1 MLSLI
6 NIEINASV
14 DKFEA
19 AMIRSADIADA
30 SMSAAAA
37 NADQFQTAF
46 DRAATAAGQSSQ
58 QMASDFEAA
67 NDRVMG
73 AAGKSSEAIDSINK
87 AVEKVDAKSWRE
99 KIAEAIGAGFATG
112 LVVAQTWMDKVEEF
126 VKAKLILIG
135 VALAAGIT
143 VAAASAIYA
152 AYKIVSSSVGFIEG
166 LFTGD
171 SYQSENIDSV
181 IALNK
186 EVKTLQEGLL
196 LSADHASAL
205 NEALKGAGVGSGAY
219 VSTLQAATKAARTNS
234 EALQEL
240 GIETHDYF
248 GEVRSSEDI
257 LRSAKRV
264 LDEYADGYDRA
275 AAAAAIG
282 IGSYKEITDA
292 LSITNEKVEEAGQRL
307 VDYNLII
314 GTGTQEAVTAYEKA
328 VADFNRESDLMA
340 QGFKKAIADMI
351 MPILTDLATFFKEGF
366 PIVVNAFRYSMATLV
381 SIFYGLKEV
390 AYIVSEAVIQSFKA
404 MGDVVSRVV
413 GAIAKAATGNV
424 EGAWNDLKAIPDDL
438 GKRWDAFGN
447 NVVAQSV
454 RNAKAMALAWG
465 ADNFNAGSAADPA
478 KTGKKWY
485 PKSEPD
491 DKEERSSGRAPASPA
506 EKASEYQNFL
516 NQLDQMNARLESNQ
530 YVMLKVKAAQLAWKE
545 GIEATTALQKIDAIQ
560 IAESEKSVKDYSTR
574 LEEQNRKLLDA
585 RGQIGLYGIELE
597 AHVLR
602 EQRRAEVMA
611 RINQLEASGKPLT
624 DAARDAMLQHADAA
638 AKDAEAILRQN
649 DALSR
654 TYEIGAQRAFDTYM
668 DNATNAAK
676 TAEEQFTSAYRGIQ
690 GAMADFLFN
699 PFEKGVQGMLKSFGV
714 MLQRMIADAV
724 AADLGK
730 RLFGA
735 VGTPTSG
742 GWLSSLLG
750 MGSPTMAGAGTATEN
765 WIDSGGL
772 GKSAGGLLS
781 GIGGFFSNLFGF
793 DVGTDYVPRDMLAK
807 VHQGE
812 RIIPASQNTGNYGQP
827 IQITVH
833 VNGNS
838 NAPDVRRAAGQGARE
853 AMAALAGARRYA

>member
-6 NIEINASV
+6 NVEINARV

-30 SMSAAAA
+30 SLSAAAA

-46 DRAATAAGQSSQ
+46 DQAATAAGQSSQ
-58 QMASDFEAA
+58 KMASDFEAA
-67 NDRVMG
+67 NDRIMH
-73 AAGKSSEAIDSINK
+73 AAGQSSEAIESLHH
-87 AVEKVDAKSWRE
+87 AAEKVDAASWSE
-99 KIAEAIGAGFATG
+99 KIASAIAAGFGAGYAA
-112 LVVAQTWMDKVEEF
+112 AQTAMDKIQEF
-126 VKAKLILIG
+126 VKTELIVIG
-135 VALAAGIT
+135 AALAAGIT

-152 AYKIVSSSVGFIEG
+152 AYRIVSSSVSFIAG
-166 LFTGD
+166 LFTGE
-171 SYQSENIDSV
+171 SYQSENIDAV

-196 LSADHASAL
+196 LTADHASAL

-219 VSTLQAATKAARTNS
+219 VSTLEAATKAARTHA

-248 GEVRSSEDI
+248 GEVRSGEEL

-264 LDEYADGYDRA
+264 LEEYADGYDRT

-282 IGSYKEITDA
+282 MGSYKEITEA
-292 LSITNEKVEEAGQRL
+292 LSITNAKVEEAGQRL

-314 GTGTQEAVTAYEKA
+314 GEGTQEAVSAYEKA

-340 QGFKKAIADMI
+340 QGFKKAIADQI
-351 MPILTDLATFFKEGF
+351 LPILTDLATFFKDGF
-366 PIVVNAFRYSMATLV
+366 PIVVNAFRYSMATLI
-381 SIFYGLKEV
+381 SLFYGLKEV

-424 EGAWNDLKAIPDDL
+424 EGAWNDLKAVPDDL
-438 GKRWDAFGN
+438 GKRWNSFGD
-447 NVVAQSV
+447 NVVAQST

-465 ADNFNAGSAADPA
+465 ADNFSAGAAPDPA

-491 DKEERSSGRAPASPA
+491 EKEERAGRAPSSPA
-506 EKASEYQNFL
+506 EKESEYQKFL
-516 NQLDQMNARLESNQ
+516 DQLDQMNARLESNQ
-530 YVMLKVKAAQLAWKE
+530 YVMLKVKAAQLSWKE
-545 GIEATTALQKIDAIQ
+545 EISATTALQKIDAIQ
-560 IAESEKSVKDYSTR
+560 IAESDKSLKDYNTR
-574 LEEQNRKLLDA
+574 LEEQNRRLLDA

-597 AHVLR
+597 AHLLR
-602 EQRRAEVMA
+602 EQRRADVMA

-649 DALSR
+649 EALSR
-654 TYEIGAQRAFDTYM
+654 TYEVGAQRAFDAYM

-676 TAEEQFTSAYRGIQ
+676 ITEEQFTHAYRGIQ

-699 PFEKGVQGMLKSFGV
+699 PFEKGVQGMLKSFGA

-724 AADLGK
+724 AADLSR

-742 GWLSSLLG
+742 GWMSSLLG
-750 MGSPTMAGAGTATEN
+750 LGSLPTMAGAGSATEN

-772 GKSAGGLLS
+772 AKSAGGFLS
-781 GIGGFFSNLFGF
+781 GIGGFFSNLFSF

-812 RIIPASQNTGNYGQP
+812 RIIPAAQNTSSIGQT
-827 IQITVH
+827 IQITVN
-833 VNGNS
+833 VNGNQ

-853 AMAALAGARRYA
+853 ALAALTGARRYA

>member
-1 MLSLI
+1 MLYLI
-6 NIEINASV
+6 NVEVNARI

-19 AMIRSADIADA
+19 AMIRSADIAEA
-30 SMSAAAA
+30 SLSAAAA

-46 DRAATAAGQSSQ
+46 DQAATAAGQSSNK
-58 QMASDFEAA
+58 MASDFEAA
-67 NDRVMG
+67 NDRLMK
-73 AAGKSSEAIDSINK
+73 AADQSSAAIDNISN
-87 AVEKVDAKSWRE
+87 AVEKVDASSWSE
-99 KIAEAIGAGFATG
+99 KIAAAIAAGFGAGYAAAQTAMEKIKAFVETELIIIGA
-112 LVVAQTWMDKVEEF
+112 
-126 VKAKLILIG
+126 
-135 VALAAGIT
+135 ALAAGIT

-152 AYKIVSSSVGFIEG
+152 AYRIVSSSVSFIAG
-166 LFTGD
+166 LFTGE
-171 SYQSENIDSV
+171 SYQSENIDAI

-186 EVKTLQEGLL
+186 EVKTLQAGLL

-219 VSTLQAATKAARTNS
+219 VSTLEAATKAARTNA

-282 IGSYKEITDA
+282 IGSYREITDA
-292 LSITNEKVEEAGQRL
+292 LSITNEKLEEAGQRL

-314 GTGTQEAVTAYEKA
+314 GEGTQEAVSAYEKA

-340 QGFKKAIADMI
+340 QGFKKAIADQI
-351 MPILTDLATFFKEGF
+351 MPILTDLAVFFKDGF

-381 SIFYGLKEV
+381 SLFYGLKEV
-390 AYIVSEAVIQSFKA
+390 AYLVSEAVIQSFKA

-424 EGAWNDLKAIPDDL
+424 EGAWNDLKAVPDDL
-438 GKRWDAFGN
+438 GKRWNAFGD
-447 NVVAQSV
+447 NVVAQST

-465 ADNFNAGSAADPA
+465 LDNFNAGAAPDPA

-485 PKSEPD
+485 PKSESE
-491 DKEERSSGRAPASPA
+491 KEEERTGRAPASPA
-506 EKASEYQNFL
+506 EKASEYQKFL
-516 NQLDQMNARLESNQ
+516 DQLDQMNARLESNQ

-545 GIEATTALQKIDAIQ
+545 EISATTALQKIDAIQ
-560 IAESEKSVKDYSTR
+560 LAESEKSVKDYSTR
-574 LEEQNRKLLDA
+574 LEEQNRRLLDA

-772 GKSAGGLLS
+772 GKASGGLLS
-781 GIGGFFSNLFGF
+781 GIGGFFSNLFRF
-793 DVGTDYVPRDMLAK
+793 DVGTDYVPRDMLAI

-812 RIIPASQNTGNYGQP
+812 RIIPAAQNNAANGQT
-827 IQITVH
+827 IHITVN
-833 VNGNS
+833 VNGNPS
-838 NAPDVRRAAGQGARE
+838 APDVRRAAGQGARE
-853 AMAALAGARRYA
+853 ALSALSGARRYA

>member
-6 NIEINASV
+6 NVEVNARI

-19 AMIRSADIADA
+19 AMIRSADIAEA
-30 SMSAAAA
+30 SLSAAAA

-46 DRAATAAGQSSQ
+46 DQAATAAGQSSNK
-58 QMASDFEAA
+58 MASDFEAA
-67 NDRVMG
+67 NDRLMK
-73 AAGKSSEAIDSINK
+73 AADQSSAAIDNISN
-87 AVEKVDAKSWRE
+87 AVEKVDASSWSE
-99 KIAEAIGAGFATG
+99 KIAAAIAAGFGAGYAAAQTAMEKIKAFAETELIIIGA
-112 LVVAQTWMDKVEEF
+112 
-126 VKAKLILIG
+126 
-135 VALAAGIT
+135 ALAAGIT

-152 AYKIVSSSVGFIEG
+152 AYRIVSSSVSFIAG
-166 LFTGD
+166 LFTGE
-171 SYQSENIDSV
+171 SYQSENIDAI

-186 EVKTLQEGLL
+186 EVKTLQAGLL

-219 VSTLQAATKAARTNS
+219 VSTLEAATKAARTNA

-282 IGSYKEITDA
+282 IGSYREITDA
-292 LSITNEKVEEAGQRL
+292 LSITNEKLEEAGQRL

-314 GTGTQEAVTAYEKA
+314 GEGTQEAVSAYEKA

-340 QGFKKAIADMI
+340 QGFKKAIADQI
-351 MPILTDLATFFKEGF
+351 MPILTDLAVFFKDGF

-381 SIFYGLKEV
+381 SLFYGLKEV
-390 AYIVSEAVIQSFKA
+390 AYLVSEAVIQSFKA

-424 EGAWNDLKAIPDDL
+424 EGAWNDLKAVPDDL
-438 GKRWDAFGN
+438 GKRWNAFGD
-447 NVVAQSV
+447 NVVAQST

-465 ADNFNAGSAADPA
+465 LDNFNAGAAPDPA

-485 PKSEPD
+485 PKSESE
-491 DKEERSSGRAPASPA
+491 KEEERTGRAPASPA
-506 EKASEYQNFL
+506 AKESEYQKFID
-516 NQLDQMNARLESNQ
+516 QLDQMNARLENNQ

-545 GIEATTALQKIDAIQ
+545 EISATTALQKIDALQ

-574 LEEQNRKLLDA
+574 LEEQNRRLLDA
-585 RGQIGLYGIELE
+585 RGQIGLYGLELE
-597 AHVLR
+597 AHLLR
-602 EQRRAEVMA
+602 EQRRADVMS
-611 RINQLEASGKPLT
+611 RINQLEAAGKPLT

-638 AKDAEAILRQN
+638 AKNAEALLRQN

-654 TYEIGAQRAFDTYM
+654 TYEIGAQRAFDAYM
-668 DNATNAAK
+668 DNATNAARI
-676 TAEEQFTSAYRGIQ
+676 TEEQFTSAYHGIQ

-699 PFEKGVQGMLKSFGV
+699 PFEKGVQGMLKSFGT
-714 MLQRMIADAV
+714 MIQRMIAEAV
-724 AADLGK
+724 AADLSR

-742 GWLSSLLG
+742 GWMSSLLG
-750 MGSPTMAGAGTATEN
+750 MGSLPSLAGAGTATEN

-772 GKSAGGLLS
+772 AKSAGGFLS
-781 GIGGFFSNLFGF
+781 GIGGFFSNLLSF

-812 RIIPASQNTGNYGQP
+812 RIIPAAQNNAANGQT
-827 IQITVH
+827 IHITVN
-833 VNGNS
+833 VNGNPS
-838 NAPDVRRAAGQGARE
+838 GPDVRRAAGQGARE
-853 AMAALAGARRYA
+853 ALSALSGARRYA

>member
-1 MLSLI
+1 MLSPI
-6 NIEINASV
+6 HVEIAA
-14 DKFEA
+14 DIHQFES
-19 AMIRSADIADA
+19 AMQRTADIADA
-30 SMSAAAA
+30 NLSAAAA

-46 DRAATAAGQSSQ
+46 DRASMAAGQSSQ
-58 QMASDFEAA
+58 KMASDFEAA
-67 NDRVMG
+67 NDRIMG
-73 AAGKSSEAIDSINK
+73 AAGKSSDAIKGINQ
-87 AVEKVDAKSWRE
+87 AVDQVDARSWQE
-99 KIAEAIGAGFATG
+99 KIATAVAAGFGAGYAA
-112 LVVAQTWMDKVEEF
+112 AQTWMEKVEEF
-126 VKAKLILIG
+126 VQTKLIIIG
-135 VALAAGIT
+135 AALAVGIT
-143 VAAASAIYA
+143 AAAASAIYA
-152 AYKIVSSSVGFIEG
+152 AYKIVSASVGFIEG

-171 SYQSENIDSV
+171 SYKSENIDAV

-196 LSADHASAL
+196 LSADHASEL

-219 VSTLQAATKAARTNS
+219 VSTLQAATKAARTNA

-340 QGFKKAIADMI
+340 QGFKKAIADQI
-351 MPILTDLATFFKEGF
+351 MPILTDLAGFFKDGF
-366 PIVVNAFRYSMATLV
+366 PIVVNAFRYSMATMV

-424 EGAWNDLKAIPDDL
+424 EGAWNDLKAVPEDL
-438 GKRWDAFGN
+438 GKRWIAFGD
-447 NVVAQSV
+447 NVVAQST

-465 ADNFNAGSAADPA
+465 ADNFNAGTTPDPVKA
-478 KTGKKWY
+478 GKKWY

-491 DKEERSSGRAPASPA
+491 EKEERSSGRAPASPA
-506 EKASEYQNFL
+506 EKASEYQKFL
-516 NQLDQMNARLESNQ
+516 DQLDQMNARLESNQ

-545 GIEATTALQKIDAIQ
+545 EISATTALQKIDAIQ
-560 IAESEKSVKDYSTR
+560 LAESDKSVKDYSTR
-574 LEEQNRKLLDA
+574 LEEQNRRLLDA

-638 AKDAEAILRQN
+638 AQDAEAILRQN

-654 TYEIGAQRAFDTYM
+654 TYEVGAQRAFDAYM

-676 TAEEQFTSAYRGIQ
+676 TAEEQFTHAYRGIQ

-699 PFEKGVQGMLKSFGV
+699 PFERGVQGMLKSFGA

-750 MGSPTMAGAGTATEN
+750 MGSPTMAGAGSAAEN

-772 GKSAGGLLS
+772 AKSSGGLLS
-781 GIGGFFSNLFGF
+781 GIGGFFSNLFSF

-812 RIIPASQNTGNYGQP
+812 RIVPASQNAGSLGQP

>member
-6 NIEINASV
+6 NVEINASI

-19 AMIRSADIADA
+19 AMMKSAAIADA
-30 SMSAAAA
+30 SLSAAAA

-46 DRAATAAGQSSQ
+46 DQAATAAGQSSQ
-58 QMASDFEAA
+58 KMASDFEAA
-67 NDRVMG
+67 NDRILG
-73 AAGKSSEAIDSINK
+73 AVDQSAESIDSINQ
-87 AVEKVDAKSWRE
+87 AVDKVDAASFSE
-99 KIAEAIGAGFATG
+99 KIASAIAAGFGAGYAA
-112 LVVAQTWMDKVEEF
+112 AQTAMEKIREF
-126 VKAKLILIG
+126 VKTELMIIG
-135 VALAAGIT
+135 AALAAGIT

-152 AYKIVSSSVGFIEG
+152 AYRIVSSSVSFIAG
-166 LFTGD
+166 LFTGE
-171 SYQSENIDSV
+171 SYQSENIDAV

-196 LSADHASAL
+196 LSAEHASAL
-205 NEALKGAGVGSGAY
+205 NEALKGAGVGGSAY
-219 VSTLQAATKAARTNS
+219 VSTLQAATKAARTHA

-248 GEVRSSEDI
+248 GEVRSSEDL

-264 LDEYADGYDRA
+264 LEAYAEGYDRT

-282 IGSYKEITDA
+282 MGSYKEISEV
-292 LSITNEKVEEAGQRL
+292 LSITNAKVEEAGQRL

-340 QGFKKAIADMI
+340 QGFKKAIADQI
-351 MPILTDLATFFKEGF
+351 MPILTDLAVFFKDGF

-381 SIFYGLKEV
+381 SLFYGLKEV

-424 EGAWNDLKAIPDDL
+424 EGAWNDLKAVPDDL
-438 GKRWDAFGN
+438 GKRWNAFGD
-447 NVVAQSV
+447 NVVAQST

-465 ADNFNAGSAADPA
+465 ADNFNAGAAPDPVKA
-478 KTGKKWY
+478 GKKWY

-491 DKEERSSGRAPASPA
+491 EKEERAGRAPASPA
-506 EKASEYQNFL
+506 EKASEYQKFIE
-516 NQLDQMNARLESNQ
+516 QLDQMNARLESNQ
-530 YVMLKVKAAQLAWKE
+530 YTMLKVKAAQLAWKE
-545 GIEATTALQKIDAIQ
+545 EISATTALQKIDAIQ
-560 IAESEKSVKDYSTR
+560 IAESDKAVKDYSTR
-574 LEEQNRKLLDA
+574 LEEQNRRMLDA

-611 RINQLEASGKPLT
+611 RINQLEAAGKPLT

-654 TYEIGAQRAFDTYM
+654 TYEVGAQRAFDVYM

-676 TAEEQFTSAYRGIQ
+676 TAEEQFTNAYRGIQ

-724 AADLGK
+724 AADLSK

-742 GWLSSLLG
+742 GWMSSLLG
-750 MGSPTMAGAGTATEN
+750 MGSPTLAGAGSATEN

-772 GKSAGGLLS
+772 GKSSGGLLS
-781 GIGGFFSNLFGF
+781 GIGGFFSNLFSF

-812 RIIPASQNTGNYGQP
+812 KIIPAANRTQEDRNFNLTIHISGSP
-827 IQITVH
+827 
-833 VNGNS
+833 S
-838 NAPDVRRAAGQGARE
+838 APDLRRSAGQAGRE
-853 AMAALAGARRYA
+853 ILNLLKASKRYD